1 MLFLG
6 GRGRNGK
13 LAPWLFYG
21 EGAASELPVCFSVYH
36 PVMPDMSDW
45 QAEVERHRLYLEARS
60 HRNSFYEKLA
70 LLDGG
75 TVALVITAVLG
86 PLHGIVRHKYL
97 LCVGL
102 TFLVL
107 AMLTLLRRN
116 LLAVQFEFHAA
127 ASAAWNPAY
136 TNNPA
141 AKAQTDRLNKD
152 IHYTELTGIFLSAI
166 GIVLLLIEVWL
177 ILI

>member
-1 MLFLG
+1 
-6 GRGRNGK
+6 
-13 LAPWLFYG
+13 
-21 EGAASELPVCFSVYH
+21 
-36 PVMPDMSDW
+36 MPDMSQW
-45 QAEVERHRLYLEARS
+45 QAEVEAHRLYLEART

-86 PLHGIVRHKYL
+86 PLHGVVSHKRL

-127 ASAAWNPAY
+127 ANTAWDPAY
-136 TNNPA
+136 TQNPK
-141 AKAQTDRLNKD
+141 AKAQTQRLNKD
-152 IHYTELTGIFLSAI
+152 IHYTETVGVFLSGI
-166 GIVLLLIEVWL
+166 GVVLLLIEMWL
-177 ILI
+177 ILA